1 MMLSMPV
8 SIAPRPVPPAM
19 RRRIPPVTRADESA
33 LNFLTDGPLVPLPV
47 IDLEP
52 LPADNETETIT
63 ELHADYGL
71 GDVLHI
77 RPGLIIDVRV

>member
-8 SIAPRPVPPAM
+8 SITARPVPSVP
-19 RRRIPPVTRADESA
+19 RQRIPPVAQADQSA
-33 LNFLTDGPLVPLPV
+33 LNFMTDDPLVPLPV

-52 LPADNETETIT
+52 LPIDNETETIT
-63 ELHADYGL
+63 ELHAGYDL
-71 GDVLHI
+71 GDILHM